1 MGTLTVRLPD
11 EQHQRLKALAKRRRI
26 SVNKLMEE
34 LSTRAIVEFD
44 VETRFRAMA
53 TRGSVDQGLD
63 ALRQLDEA
71 FERQAR

>member
-11 EQHQRLKALAKRRRI
+11 EQHRRLKALAKRRRI

-44 VETRFRAMA
+44 VETRFRALA
-53 TRGSVDQGLD
+53 SRGSVEQGLD

-71 FERQAR
+71 FENPAR